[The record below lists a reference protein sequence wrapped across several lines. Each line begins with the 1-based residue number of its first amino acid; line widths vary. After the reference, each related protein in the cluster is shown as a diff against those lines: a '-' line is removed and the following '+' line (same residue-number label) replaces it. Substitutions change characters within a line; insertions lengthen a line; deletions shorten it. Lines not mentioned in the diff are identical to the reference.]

1 MNFLSEMAIITFLG
15 RMRTSFIIAKIKQ
28 GYRRKFTHWVSSV
41 HKSTEEPNLIT
52 PVRIPQLHLHESKAK
67 GKKRAKEKMKK
78 HHHYHSS
85 NMLNRS
91 G

>member
-1 MNFLSEMAIITFLG
+1 MNFLSEMAITFLG

-78 HHHYHSS
+78 HPSLS
-85 NMLNRS
+85 LI
-91 G
+91 